1 MSSFPDSEYRESR
14 SAPTVSRDKWI
25 LHARTKLDKGYSL
38 IISEGRKNASFF
50 LAGRGYE
57 PCPFV
62 TAKRLVELRVVVA
75 SGKHPLGALYT
86 LSPDAVD
93 LNTAI
98 KQDPDEVDLI
108 RTDDDDDSGAGL
120 LTALDSLE
128 GDSEEELEADDD
140 SEEEAA
146 DEPIDEEDDDDEDI

>member
-25 LHARTKLDKGYSL
+25 LHARAKLDKGYSL

-62 TAKRLVELRVVVA
+62 TAKRLVELRVVEP

-86 LSPDAVD
+86 LSPNAVD

-98 KQDPDEVDLI
+98 KQDPDEVDLV
-108 RTDDDDDSGAGL
+108 RTDDDDDSGSGL

-128 GDSEEELEADDD
+128 GEGDDELEADDD
-140 SEEEAA
+140 DSSDEEAA
-146 DEPIDEEDDDDEDI
+146 DEPVDDEDDEDL